1 MALPMGE
8 SQQILKCAAAG
19 SQEPDLDA
27 AVAQITATLQ
37 ADLAGHPAD
46 LTFAFVSHH
55 HRDSFPRLAAAI
67 QRTLPS
73 RVLLGATADAVVNLD
88 QEWEQGPALSIW
100 TASLPEST
108 LIPFRV
114 SFESTPDGIVSTGIP
129 DHLEEFSDR
138 LRGILVLGEPYSS
151 APHALIERFADDCP
165 GVPVV
170 GGMASGGRAP
180 GENRLWYADQEIQEG
195 TIGVALVDGPRMQT
209 LVSQGCRPVGEP
221 FVVTNAEK
229 NVVLEMGGKPALQ
242 RVQEVYQA
250 ASPKDRQLLES
261 GLHLGVA
268 MTEYRDTFGRGD
280 FLIANVLG
288 ADRVSGAIAT
298 GQFVRKG
305 QTVQFHIRDAESAD
319 ADLSEMLSTLERQP
333 GTDYAGGL
341 LFSCNGR
348 GTRMF
353 PAPHHDAAAIQN
365 ALGPLALSGMF
376 AAGEFGPVG
385 PQTYLHGYTAS
396 LALFT
401 SP

>member
-1 MALPMGE
+1 MAHPMGE
-8 SQQILKCAAAG
+8 TQRILKCAAAG
-19 SQEPDLDA
+19 SQEPDLST
-27 AVAQITATLQ
+27 AVSQISETLL
-37 ADLAGHPAD
+37 ADLAGLPAD
-46 LTFAFVSHH
+46 LTFVFVSHH
-55 HRDSFPRLAAAI
+55 HRDSFPSLAASI
-67 QRTLPS
+67 QRSLPS

-88 QEWEQGPALSIW
+88 QEWEQGPALSVW
-100 TASLPEST
+100 TASLPDST

-129 DHLEEFSDR
+129 DHLENFSDR
-138 LRGILVLGEPYSS
+138 LRGMLVLGEPYSS

-180 GENRLWYADQEIQEG
+180 GENRLWFADHEIHEG

-229 NVVLEMGGKPALQ
+229 NVVLELGGKPALQ

-250 ASPKDRQLLES
+250 ASAKDRQLLES

-268 MTEYRDTFGRGD
+268 MTEYRETFGRGD

-319 ADLSEMLSTLERQP
+319 ADLTEMLSNLKQQAA
-333 GTDYAGGL
+333 TDYAGGL

-348 GTRMF
+348 GSRMF
-353 PAPHHDAAAIQN
+353 PTAHHDAAAIQR
-365 ALGPLALSGMF
+365 ALGPLPLSGMF

-396 LALFT
+396 LALLT
-401 SP
+401 SS